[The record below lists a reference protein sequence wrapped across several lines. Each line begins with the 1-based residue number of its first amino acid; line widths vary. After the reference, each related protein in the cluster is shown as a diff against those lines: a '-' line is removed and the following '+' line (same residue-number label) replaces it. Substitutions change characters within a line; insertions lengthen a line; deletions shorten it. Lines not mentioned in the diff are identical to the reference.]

1 MSGLHQS
8 SIGGAGRCRPSQLT
22 TSRSRACAGAGS
34 MRAIAA
40 TLSAERLA
48 AWRNAVNA
56 ADPRP
61 ALGSDKRSSED
72 QRKTLL
78 AYAQLA
84 A

>member
-1 MSGLHQS
+1 
-8 SIGGAGRCRPSQLT
+8 
-22 TSRSRACAGAGS
+22 